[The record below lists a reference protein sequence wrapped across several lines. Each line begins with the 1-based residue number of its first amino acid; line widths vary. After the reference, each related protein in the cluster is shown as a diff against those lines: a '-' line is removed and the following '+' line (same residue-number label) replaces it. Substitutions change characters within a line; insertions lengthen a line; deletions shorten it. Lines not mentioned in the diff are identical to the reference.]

1 MDILKPKF
9 TLEPNPV
16 INRDEERKKNWEKG
30 EKEWQAYEIQRKNER
45 QNFLKQNRIEDDKKW
60 NNYKN

>member
-1 MDILKPKF
+1 MDILKSKY
-9 TLEPNPV
+9 TLLPNPL

-30 EKEWQAYEIQRKNER
+30 EKEWQAYEIQREKER

-60 NNYKN
+60 NNYKK

>member
-1 MDILKPKF
+1 MDILKSKY
-9 TLEPNPV
+9 TLLPNPL

-30 EKEWQAYEIQRKNER
+30 EKEWKAYEIQREKER

-60 NNYKN
+60 NNYKK